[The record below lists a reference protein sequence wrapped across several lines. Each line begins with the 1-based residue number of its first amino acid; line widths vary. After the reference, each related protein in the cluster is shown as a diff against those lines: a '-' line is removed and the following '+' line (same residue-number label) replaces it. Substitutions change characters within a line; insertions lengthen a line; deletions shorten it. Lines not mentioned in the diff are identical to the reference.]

1 MEDKI
6 NLNTTTSSNDINEST
21 SNKSDDENNI
31 KVASIPGS
39 NKRFNRNNNF
49 SNHGMQIFKTALP
62 YLDSKSRRTV
72 NMIVQVT
79 DLLGTV
85 KELQNP
91 SELSI
96 CEVGEDKTDT
106 EAMLMEIKNISTPS
120 EREFID
126 ILINFYKAKSL
137 YNTYK
142 TLISSSSSSND
153 NARGNLGNMFGFS
166 DNSNMFE
173 MLMSFI
179 PPEQKSTFET
189 LSMMMST
196 MSTMNMNA

>member
-6 NLNTTTSSNDINEST
+6 NLNTTTSSDDIDENT

-39 NKRFNRNNNF
+39 NKRFNRNNF

-62 YLDSKSRRTV
+62 YLDSKSSRTV

-126 ILINFYKAKSL
+126 VLINFYKAKSL

-142 TLISSSSSSND
+142 TLISSSSSSHD
-153 NARGNLGNMFGFS
+153 NAGGNLGGMFGFS
-166 DNSNMFE
+166 DSSNMLE
-173 MLMSFI
+173 MLMTFI

-189 LSMMMST
+189 LSML